1 MATIVFS
8 VFLVS
13 LLAGGQTNVAE
24 ANPYDPSTGKGSKA
38 LYNIYTVSS
47 PENITYHTNNVTF
60 NIKIRTN
67 SGFGLTGT
75 YRYFYILDG
84 PANLR
89 VNEAR
94 VELLDPVKVTRTVIP
109 ETSTFYSYTDTT
121 YEFSVA
127 LTGLADGSH
136 NLIWGEAPHYGG
148 DSYTYIGKL
157 TRNLYFYVY
166 YTPTISLS
174 SIKNKN
180 FTSSDVPLTLCI
192 DKPHVGLCYS
202 LDGQSNVTISGN
214 TTLTGLQ
221 NGEHMVEVYA
231 GFRVYNDSRAY
242 FEGIGYVGG
251 YQTDWISTRT
261 FFNVNAPAPSAVP
274 SLSPSPTQQPTTHP
288 TLEPAQTATP
298 TNGDNQTLDL
308 TPILAISGIAVVA
321 VAVGAVVYFK
331 RRKG

>member
-1 MATIVFS
+1 MAAMVFS
-8 VFLVS
+8 VLLVS
-13 LLAGGQTNVAE
+13 LLSGVQTKVAE

-38 LYNIYTVSS
+38 LYNIYTVNS
-47 PENITYHTNNVTF
+47 PENTTYQTNNVTF

-67 SGFGLTGT
+67 SAFGLSGT

-94 VELLDPVKVTRTVIP
+94 VELLDPVKVTRTAIP
-109 ETSTFYSYTDTT
+109 ETSTTYSYTDTT

-127 LTGLADGSH
+127 LSGLADGSH

-166 YTPTISLS
+166 CPPTISLS

-180 FTSSDVPLTLCI
+180 FTSSNVPLTVCI

-221 NGEHMVEVYA
+221 NGEHTIEVYA

-251 YQTDWISTRT
+251 YQTDWISTRS
-261 FFNVNAPAPSAVP
+261 FFSVNAPTPSAAPSP
-274 SLSPSPTQQPTTHP
+274 SPTPTQQPTQEP
-288 TLEPAQTATP
+288 TLDSTITPNPITDNALSADFTPA
-298 TNGDNQTLDL
+298 
-308 TPILAISGIAVVA
+308 ILGGIAAIA
-321 VAVGAVVYFK
+321 VAASLLVYFK
-331 RRKG
+331 RRKL